1 MMLSTVYGNLGETR
15 RSEEHATRAFEHRG
29 KVSERERLGITY
41 QYHDRVTGEKDRV
54 LQTLNVLRQLYPRDF
69 SPANNLAVV
78 QNQLGRYEQAVEAAR
93 EANRRNPSHPFP
105 YSNLA
110 YAYRGLNRYDDAVRT
125 ADQAVARSIASG
137 PTRRLLYQIALLRGD
152 TAASQRHR
160 EWATG
165 TPREFDLVGARAQA
179 LAHSGRLRDAR
190 DLYAQAMDMARLRN
204 FSEVAAGYGAQ
215 HALTEVLYGNPEAAR
230 ALSETILT
238 DGASSVVGL
247 RLTVVLAMTGQPEA
261 AERLV
266 AEASPYPTSTLIQGV
281 YVPIAR
287 AAIALARGDPALA
300 LETLRMATPYQL
312 GTVAALGPLYFRG
325 EAHRARAD
333 GPAAAAEFQT
343 ILDHRG
349 VDPFSCLQPLASLAL
364 ARARVL
370 AGEDAAAR
378 SAYEAVF
385 AIWKDADADLPALR
399 EARAEY
405 AQLDE

>member
-1 MMLSTVYGNLGETR
+1 MPVEQATTPSLGALRAYTLAVAERARGDEIDSIPFLLRATELDPSFALAHMMLSTVYGNLGETR

-165 TPREFDLVGARAQA
+165 PPANSIWLAPAHRHSPTAVGCATPATSTPRRWTWRDSATSRRWPPAT
-179 LAHSGRLRDAR
+179 GR
-190 DLYAQAMDMARLRN
+190 N
-204 FSEVAAGYGAQ
+204 
-215 HALTEVLYGNPEAAR
+215 
-230 ALSETILT
+230 
-238 DGASSVVGL
+238 
-247 RLTVVLAMTGQPEA
+247 
-261 AERLV
+261 
-266 AEASPYPTSTLIQGV
+266 
-281 YVPIAR
+281 
-287 AAIALARGDPALA
+287 
-300 LETLRMATPYQL
+300 TP
-312 GTVAALGPLYFRG
+312 
-325 EAHRARAD
+325 
-333 GPAAAAEFQT
+333 
-343 ILDHRG
+343 
-349 VDPFSCLQPLASLAL
+349 
-364 ARARVL
+364 
-370 AGEDAAAR
+370 
-378 SAYEAVF
+378 
-385 AIWKDADADLPALR
+385 
-399 EARAEY
+399 
-405 AQLDE
+405 